1 MKTLTFALTAG
12 LIATSAL
19 AGNSDRYNDLR
30 LDTRVG
36 HVADSQDTVALQ
48 KTTSPSVQSITFS
61 TRNAEA
67 NQPSYP
73 YTNPFGVGPY
83 NDGR

>member
-1 MKTLTFALTAG
+1 MKALTFALTAG

-19 AGNSDRYNDLR
+19 AGNSERYNDLR

-36 HVADSQDTVALQ
+36 HVADSQTVASQ

-83 NDGR
+83 NDSR